1 MNPLKNL
8 QCRIQRMRGGCLVF
22 AVGAAALLTACA
34 PIPAGP
40 EEFSAGR
47 ARVVLPSTQWED
59 LGKVDEAL
67 PMQPAPGVFP
77 LQTRALALR
86 GTRHEILAV
95 MLVRT
100 NSTNYPREHT
110 LWSGSCPTQKGLT
123 VEDATSG
130 SPVRIDCMR
139 FKRWA
144 NNEGWLEKNHPD
156 VVRWMAD
163 HKAEPAQPY
172 SHLNYR
178 YGTEGGA
185 YLEVNAMVDQRL
197 LRPKTSNNE
206 EFLRAGRPALAW
218 SKQVVDAARI
228 SAGMMDGFFAVPPFP
243 FAPPP

>member
-1 MNPLKNL
+1 MSLSNSSLGP
-8 QCRIQRMRGGCLVF
+8 RGVRVLL
-22 AVGAAALLTACA
+22 GAAALVALAACA

-40 EEFSAGR
+40 AEYSAGR
-47 ARVVLPSTQWED
+47 TRVVLASSQWED
-59 LGKVDEAL
+59 LGKSNEAL
-67 PMQPAPGVFP
+67 PMQPAPGVFA
-77 LQTRALALR
+77 LQTRAMALR
-86 GTRHEILAV
+86 GAHHEILAV
-95 MLVRT
+95 LLVRT

-110 LWSGSCPTQKGLT
+110 LWSGTCPTQKGLT

-156 VVRWMAD
+156 IVRWMAD
-163 HKAEPAQPY
+163 HKSEPSQPY

-206 EFLRAGRPALAW
+206 EFLRAGRPAQEW
-218 SKQVVDAARI
+218 SKQVVEAARI
-228 SAGMMDGFFAVPPFP
+228 SAGMMDGFFAIPPFP
-243 FAPPP
+243 FAPPL